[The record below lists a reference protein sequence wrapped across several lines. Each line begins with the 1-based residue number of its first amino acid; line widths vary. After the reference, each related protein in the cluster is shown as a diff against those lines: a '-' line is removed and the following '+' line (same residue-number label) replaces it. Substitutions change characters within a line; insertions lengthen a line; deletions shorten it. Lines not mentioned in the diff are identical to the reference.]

1 MTVGIIDF
9 AAGYALGGK
18 AGNQGFDEMVTAAQ
32 EVLHSREFQ
41 ALLNAARNHAGATL
55 RQLGDLV
62 EGGEAAPPAMD
73 NVLDMVKALVER
85 QRAGFFSGGAEGPLG
100 DPARRHTPP
109 GPG

>member
-1 MTVGIIDF
+1 VGIIDF

-18 AGNQGFDEMVTAAQ
+18 AGNQGVDEVVGAAR
-32 EVLHSREFQ
+32 EVFRSREFQ
-41 ALLNAARNHAGATL
+41 SLVAAARNHAAATL

-85 QRAGFFSGGAEGPLG
+85 QRAGFFSGGAEEP
-100 DPARRHTPP
+100 DPGLRRRPP

>member
-1 MTVGIIDF
+1 VGILDF

-18 AGNQGFDEMVTAAQ
+18 AGNQGIDDLVGATQDVFR
-32 EVLHSREFQ
+32 SREFQ
-41 ALLNAARNHAGATL
+41 ALVAAARNHAAVTL

-85 QRAGFFSGGAEGPLG
+85 QRAGLFSSSTD
-100 DPARRHTPP
+100 DPAVAPDRWPSRPRRP
-109 GPG
+109 

>member
-1 MTVGIIDF
+1 MGILDF

-18 AGNQGFDEMVTAAQ
+18 AGNQGFDEMVAAAQ

-41 ALLNAARNHAGATL
+41 ALLNATRNHAGATL

-62 EGGEAAPPAMD
+62 EGGDAATPAMD

-85 QRAGFFSGGAEGPLG
+85 QRAGFFSGGAEGPPA
-100 DPARRHTPP
+100 DRARRHTPP
-109 GPG
+109 APG